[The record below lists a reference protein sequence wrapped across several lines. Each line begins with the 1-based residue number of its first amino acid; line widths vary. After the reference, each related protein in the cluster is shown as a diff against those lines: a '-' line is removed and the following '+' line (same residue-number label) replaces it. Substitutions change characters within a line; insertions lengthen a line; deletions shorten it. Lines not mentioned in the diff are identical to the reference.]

1 MICCCCHEWILLE
14 RKQGLTQ
21 NREARSLE
29 DGRGS
34 CAAST
39 PTLVVVAAAAG
50 AVARVHN
57 LRIIKWID
65 FCLILSELHRQS
77 FSTQNC
83 KSLPSF
89 STQNYQNPSF
99 LQDPTL
105 RIPSFLQDPKL
116 QILSLSTQNCESLSS
131 GPQKIHESFLQ
142 LPICNTWF
150 VDCLLAASK
159 DKGWIQPTNDNTC
172 PIQSSS
178 TSVIPNTWNHCV
190 CVCLCV
196 DCLFVCAQLFI
207 RLSFFVFVFLADVQQ
222 QAISHS
228 NIAIVCRERERERR
242 GRKLLLLGFGD
253 RRSFAKS
260 LSDRK
265 LARSLSLSLVVVV
278 VVVLVV
284 LGGGVWFF
292 FFFFFPAVV
301 GKSGRDWRCR
311 GSRCCRCV
319 LSRPWSPWWKIR
331 RTWSTNSQ
339 PARFVSVVLLSLSL
353 SLSLSPKSLFL
364 ATSLSLIWDGSPSE
378 LTFWGLN
385 LLLLFLLLS
394 DIPFLHSEK

>member
-1 MICCCCHEWILLE
+1 MKEINLSLSLSLCDMICCCCHEWILLQ

-21 NREARSLE
+21 NREARSLV

-34 CAAST
+34 CATST
-39 PTLVVVAAAAG
+39 PTLVVAAAAG

-196 DCLFVCAQLFI
+196 WTVCLCA
-207 RLSFFVFVFLADVQQ
+207 LSF
-222 QAISHS
+222 SS
-228 NIAIVCRERERERR
+228 VC
-242 GRKLLLLGFGD
+242 
-253 RRSFAKS
+253 
-260 LSDRK
+260 
-265 LARSLSLSLVVVV
+265 LSLS
-278 VVVLVV
+278 
-284 LGGGVWFF
+284 
-292 FFFFFPAVV
+292 
-301 GKSGRDWRCR
+301 S
-311 GSRCCRCV
+311 S
-319 LSRPWSPWWKIR
+319 S
-331 RTWSTNSQ
+331 
-339 PARFVSVVLLSLSL
+339 
-353 SLSLSPKSLFL
+353 
-364 ATSLSLIWDGSPSE
+364 
-378 LTFWGLN
+378 
-385 LLLLFLLLS
+385 
-394 DIPFLHSEK
+394 